1 MTRDAAA
8 QALLTMAVDTARLL
22 PPDVDIS
29 AIGIVVQTWPAS
41 MPGPV
46 IEDPAGRA
54 EPEPDEA

>member
-8 QALLTMAVDTARLL
+8 KALLNMAADTARLL
-22 PPDVDIS
+22 PDVDIS

-46 IEDPAGRA
+46 IEDPVGRV
-54 EPEPDEA
+54 EEGEQE